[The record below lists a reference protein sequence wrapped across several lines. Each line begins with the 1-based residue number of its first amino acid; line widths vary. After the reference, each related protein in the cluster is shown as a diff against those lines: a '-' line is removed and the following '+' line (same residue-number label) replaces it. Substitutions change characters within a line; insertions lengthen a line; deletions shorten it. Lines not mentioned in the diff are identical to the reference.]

1 MFSNK
6 IKPGFNFI
14 EEEIHD
20 LEVELMDE
28 QGYVTIQRICEKV
41 EPWHNAESNI
51 LTKYYLFF
59 YNFFINNYKK

>member
-28 QGYVTIQRICEKV
+28 QGYVTI
-41 EPWHNAESNI
+41 
-51 LTKYYLFF
+51 
-59 YNFFINNYKK
+59 